1 MASVGP
7 AAGPGVLTA
16 SAPEHSVGADGSLA
30 ALGMELK
37 CLGLEAEVKM
47 TRTTTLRSRLRDD
60 SPVVGPTP
68 GSFDVGTVGDGIK
81 GRSRHIPKY
90 TNRCIEKTG
99 NPPQVAFQSPSRQP
113 SNRNTRLCRHKP
125 GDPIKRCLQR
135 PQVSA
140 AEDYPRA
147 PNFNE
152 SKSYRLPEAFALTG
166 FLFDRRQSQA

>member
-1 MASVGP
+1 MHNLATHIDGCSEGVQSDFHNVDGAHHARAK
-7 AAGPGVLTA
+7 AARLQQQHPF
-16 SAPEHSVGADGSLA
+16 LA
-30 ALGMELK
+30 GG
-37 CLGLEAEVKM
+37 C
-47 TRTTTLRSRLRDD
+47 
-60 SPVVGPTP
+60 
-68 GSFDVGTVGDGIK
+68 FDVGTVGDGIK

-140 AEDYPRA
+140 TEDYPRA